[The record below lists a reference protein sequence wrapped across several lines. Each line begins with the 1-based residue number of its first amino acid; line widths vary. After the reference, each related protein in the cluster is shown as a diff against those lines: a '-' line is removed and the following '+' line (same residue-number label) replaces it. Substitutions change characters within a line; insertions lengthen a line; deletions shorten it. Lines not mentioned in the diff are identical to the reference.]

1 MAQGRSQG
9 DRRSRK
15 TGKAAPNEHRRNDHV
30 VYSPKTSSSAR
41 YARWL
46 VPVCIAVATAIAFAP
61 ALQNGFV
68 SWDDPKNFLDN
79 PHYRGLGPTQLGWMW
94 STFLAG
100 HYVPLTWMT
109 LGADYL
115 LWGMNPMGYHATSL
129 LIHVA
134 NAVLLFFVAR
144 RLLELST
151 RNQPGR
157 SASDLALP
165 AAFAALFFSLHPLR
179 VESVAWI
186 TERRD
191 TLSLFF
197 YLASVLAYLRFRDA
211 PSWKSRW
218 YWIALG
224 TFACALLSKGTA
236 VTLPAVLVLL
246 NVYPLR
252 RVSVSAWR
260 GAEARELA
268 LELAPFFALAA
279 GFSLLSVVALHPP
292 DQLSP
297 MAKLAVSA
305 YSLELYVEKTLMPL
319 GLSPLYQM
327 PRHVD
332 LVASMF
338 IAAYASC
345 IALALAAWMVRR
357 KWPAATAALAAF
369 VVITLPMLG
378 LVQNG
383 PQIAAD
389 RYTYHSG
396 AALALL
402 AAGILFY
409 AVPLPVVA
417 KRTTAAIV
425 LLVLALLTWNQTST
439 WHDSERLWT
448 RVLHEDSTSSIA
460 HTAMANVRY
469 QQGRLDEGLEHSRR
483 AVELAPDLAEAH
495 NDFGVGL
502 AQRGQVAEA
511 TEEYRKAIALRPKYE
526 EPLNNLGL
534 ETVRQG
540 DIDGGIAFYRRA
552 LEINPDYADAHVN
565 WGNALVRESKLAD
578 AIPHYQAALTVRP
591 NSADARF
598 NWGVALAQQGRFAEA
613 ASQFQA
619 AVALDPNHAEAR
631 DYLAKATRLI
641 KQP

>member
-1 MAQGRSQG
+1 MAKGRSQG

-15 TGKAAPNEHRRNDHV
+15 AGKAAPGEHRRDSHV
-30 VYSPKTSSSAR
+30 T

-46 VPVCIAVATAIAFAP
+46 VPACIAVATAIAFAP

-79 PHYRGLGPTQLGWMW
+79 PHYRGLGPSQLSWMW

-100 HYVPLTWMT
+100 HYIPLTWMT

-115 LWGMNPMGYHATSL
+115 LWGMNPMGYHATSV

-144 RLLELST
+144 RLLALST
-151 RNQPGR
+151 HSEPRD

-197 YLASVLAYLRFRDA
+197 YLVSVLAYLRFRDA
-211 PSWKSRW
+211 PSFRSRW
-218 YWIALG
+218 YWTALG
-224 TFACALLSKGTA
+224 AFACALLSKGTA

-252 RVSVSAWR
+252 RVSASTWR
-260 GAEARELA
+260 SNESKQLA
-268 LELAPFFALAA
+268 LELAPFVALAA
-279 GFSLLSVVALHPP
+279 AFSLLSVVALHPP

-305 YSLELYVEKTLMPL
+305 YSLELYVEKTLIPI

-338 IAAYASC
+338 IAAYVSC

-357 KWPAATAALAAF
+357 RWPAATAALAAF

-402 AAGILFY
+402 AAGILFH
-409 AVPLPVVA
+409 AVPLPAVA
-417 KRTTAAIV
+417 RRTTAAIV
-425 LLVLALLTWNQTST
+425 LLVLAVLTWNQTST

-448 RVLHEDSTSSIA
+448 RVLDNDSTSSIA

-469 QQGRLDEGLEHSRR
+469 EQGRLDEGLEHSRR

-502 AQRGQVAEA
+502 ARRGQVAEA
-511 TEEYRKAIALRPKYE
+511 TEEYHKAIALRPKYE

-540 DIDGGIAFYRRA
+540 DIDGGIAYFRRA

-565 WGNALVRESKLAD
+565 WGNALVRERKLAD

-598 NWGVALAQQGRFAEA
+598 NWGVALAQQGRFADA